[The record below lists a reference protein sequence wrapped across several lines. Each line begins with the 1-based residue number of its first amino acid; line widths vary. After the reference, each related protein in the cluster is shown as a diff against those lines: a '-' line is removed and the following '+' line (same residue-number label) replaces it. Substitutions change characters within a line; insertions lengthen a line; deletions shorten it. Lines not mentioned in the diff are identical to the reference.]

1 MALIVR
7 RFIVMPKI
15 NIVHIPICESYRH
28 RPGNILQITHHDC
41 MHTSRRNIS
50 RSIIC
55 EDSRRDI
62 SQGRGGKINGTTTL
76 KEQNVSDEISSSKT
90 NQNQNDG
97 KQSNGDA
104 KATTKETASTG

>member
-7 RFIVMPKI
+7 RFIVMPKT
-15 NIVHIPICESYRH
+15 NIVQIPICESYRH
-28 RPGNILQITHHDC
+28 RPGNI
-41 MHTSRRNIS
+41 
-50 RSIIC
+50 C

-62 SQGRGGKINGTTTL
+62 SKGPGGKINETTTL
-76 KEQNVSDEISSSKT
+76 KKQNVSDEISSSKS
-90 NQNQNDG
+90 NQNDG

>member
-7 RFIVMPKI
+7 RFIVMPKT
-15 NIVHIPICESYRH
+15 NIVQIPICESYRH
-28 RPGNILQITHHDC
+28 RPGNILQITHHNR
-41 MHTSRRNIS
+41 MHASRRNIS
-50 RSIIC
+50 LSIIC

-62 SQGRGGKINGTTTL
+62 SKGPGGKINETTTL
-76 KEQNVSDEISSSKT
+76 KKQNVSDEISSSKS
-90 NQNQNDG
+90 NQNDG